1 MKNLT
6 LNASTD
12 PIAIGGHLNTV
23 LSVLYSDLNK
33 LIKNNERLLL
43 HHEEVG
49 DTVGG
54 TLAGY
59 LVWNGFIESVPE
71 AITKMEKTL
80 KRVIGPTG
88 REIASASTDLPTPE
102 EMVALDE
109 ERLAE
114 LEAIQAEEQIV
125 E

>member
-6 LNASTD
+6 LNAS
-12 PIAIGGHLNTV
+12 IALYYRRSLINAV

-71 AITKMEKTL
+71 AITKW
-80 KRVIGPTG
+80 KR
-88 REIASASTDLPTPE
+88 R
-102 EMVALDE
+102 
-109 ERLAE
+109 
-114 LEAIQAEEQIV
+114 
-125 E
+125 

>member
-1 MKNLT
+1 
-6 LNASTD
+6 
-12 PIAIGGHLNTV
+12 
-23 LSVLYSDLNK
+23 
-33 LIKNNERLLL
+33 
-43 HHEEVG
+43 
-49 DTVGG
+49 
-54 TLAGY
+54 
-59 LVWNGFIESVPE
+59 
-71 AITKMEKTL
+71 MEKTL

-102 EMVALDE
+102 EMIALDE

>member
-6 LNASTD
+6 LNASID
-12 PIAIGGHLNTV
+12 PPLGGHLNTV

-54 TLAGY
+54 ILAGY
-59 LVWNGFIESVPE
+59 LVWNGFIESVPDNNQ
-71 AITKMEKTL
+71 MEKTL

-88 REIASASTDLPTPE
+88 RK
-102 EMVALDE
+102 
-109 ERLAE
+109 
-114 LEAIQAEEQIV
+114 
-125 E
+125 

>member
-1 MKNLT
+1 M
-6 LNASTD
+6 
-12 PIAIGGHLNTV
+12 
-23 LSVLYSDLNK
+23 YSDLNK

-102 EMVALDE
+102 EMIALDE